1 MRMPVIELGRP
12 LFAAYQ
18 PAPINDAG
26 APPFPGFESDDED
39 ESAAE
44 TRDLAFERPEASW
57 APIAPGPWT
66 RDMPVRFIDGSVA
79 TRTVGSLIVGY
90 RRRPLI
96 AAVVSAAAL
105 ELDGRALRRPEGA
118 VTRKLLC
125 LYSDGMARDDL
136 IEAAQILSTIGVE
149 LRHRPLGSTE
159 GDFDTMRRATRSLAM
174 DEMEAMERQVML
186 EDLRKPTLM
195 DGLLER
201 RLAGAMT
208 HDVPVVGLV
217 KRQMT
222 SYLPAHLMEM
232 AYALTPGER
241 TPAFLLRTVQH
252 VDLVNT
258 YMRLSAQTGASPSYG
273 IVRVTAPL
281 EYVQRA
287 HGDDLASYL
296 SGLASYL
303 YRLRHRDLAYARA
316 GISIEPIVRVETHLH
331 AILPQIDAL
340 IPKLHR
346 LFRAVPRE
354 VS

>member
-1 MRMPVIELGRP
+1 MPVTELSRP

-26 APPFPGFESDDED
+26 APPFPGFEADEEPED
-39 ESAAE
+39 SAAE
-44 TRDLAFERPEASW
+44 TRNLEYERPEARW
-57 APIAPGPWT
+57 APIDPGPWT
-66 RDMPVRFIDGSVA
+66 RDVPVRFIDGSVA
-79 TRTVGSLIVGY
+79 TRTVGSLIVGF

-125 LYSDGMARDDL
+125 LYSDGMARQHL
-136 IEAAQILSTIGVE
+136 IEASQILTTIGVE

-201 RLAGAMT
+201 RLAGALT

-222 SYLPAHLMEM
+222 SYLPPQLMEM
-232 AYALTPGER
+232 TYALSPGER
-241 TPAFLLRTVQH
+241 TPAFVLRTVQH

-281 EYVQRA
+281 AYVERA
-287 HGDDLASYL
+287 HAGDVPAYL

-303 YRLRHRDLAYARA
+303 YRLRHRDLAYSRS

-346 LFRAVPRE
+346 LFRAAPKE
-354 VS
+354 AS